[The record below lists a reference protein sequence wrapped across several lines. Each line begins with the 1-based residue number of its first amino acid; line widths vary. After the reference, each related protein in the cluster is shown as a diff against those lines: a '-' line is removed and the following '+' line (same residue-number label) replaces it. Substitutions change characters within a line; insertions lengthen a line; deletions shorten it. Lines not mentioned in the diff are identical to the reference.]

1 MSDEWD
7 EELDEVVDQ
16 LGRRYRRIEAPA
28 YLATRIRAEAANQ
41 PTRRSWLPATAV
53 LAAAVVVLAM
63 VLPLYDKGK
72 NPIAPTSM
80 TVLSL
85 AAASTPSISSL
96 SAPNLSRV
104 GSPRLPPPPSLHE
117 LRRDTSNDA
126 SIDLSNDESNDEFDT
141 SFEYRR
147 RDSDQ
152 HREKNHA
159 YG

>member
-53 LAAAVVVLAM
+53 LVAAVVVLAM
-63 VLPLYDKGK
+63 VPSLFDKSEK
-72 NPIAPTSM
+72 PIAPTSM

-117 LRRDTSNDA
+117 LRRD
-126 SIDLSNDESNDEFDT
+126 ISNDESNDEFDT

>member
-1 MSDEWD
+1 MSDAWD
-7 EELDEVVDQ
+7 EELNE
-16 LGRRYRRIEAPA
+16 LGRCYRQIEAPA
-28 YLATRIRAEAANQ
+28 YLATRIRAEVAEQ
-41 PTRRSWLPATAV
+41 PTRRSWVPATAV
-53 LAAAVVVLAM
+53 LAAAVVVLAL
-63 VLPLYDKGK
+63 VPPLLDNGE

-96 SAPNLSRV
+96 SAPNLSQV

-117 LRRDTSNDA
+117 LRRDTSND
-126 SIDLSNDESNDEFDT
+126 ESNDEFDT

-147 RDSDQ
+147 RDSDE
-152 HREKNHA
+152 HREINHA